1 MKQVKQFRFYG
12 TNNENNYPTNL
23 TYGELR
29 VGNIFRNLGLVLHLG
44 VQALPGTL
52 FYLNNSPHPI
62 GVGSTGIYELDLEGL
77 SQISSIRFDKASLDR
92 VDGSEGTQLII
103 DVLYEG
109 AGK

>member
-12 TNNENNYPTNL
+12 PQNENNYPVTL
-23 TYGELR
+23 SYGELR
-29 VGNIFRNLGLVLHLG
+29 VGNIFKDLGLVLHLG

-62 GVGSTGIYELDLEGL
+62 GVGSTGIYELNLEGL
-77 SQISSIRFDKASLDR
+77 SQISSIRFDKTSLDKI
-92 VDGSEGTQLII
+92 DGSAGTQLII

-109 AGK
+109 AGN